1 MIMFIPINYTKANF
15 QQIMK
20 VFYKNDFKSYLDGQK
35 EKNLWHMS
43 NAVAKDYFEGEVRY
57 FLISSRKRVSSWSC
71 F

>member
-35 EKNLWHMS
+35 EKIFGICLTQLQ
-43 NAVAKDYFEGEVRY
+43 KTTLKE
-57 FLISSRKRVSSWSC
+57 K
-71 F
+71 